1 MSYVLLTAFL
11 LFIIFLFLK
20 FQNKNT
26 NSTASNN
33 LNDNTIIKA
42 QKNINPNAFKT
53 NEKVLAPHNFVAIKI
68 IDNDN
73 ELEKIVPDFE
83 RRKEDVTNELIS
95 RLGGALPNDVIWG
108 LLQQLYLEFFIN
120 NHKIFLN
127 TAYQQGL
134 LLQKEKKYKQ
144 AISHY
149 SYGLYYLMN
158 FYNAPLKPTAHI
170 IDFVSNETQLIE
182 MAQQKFINKI
192 QLCIEYENL
201 NLEEVK
207 DLSLSLINRSPLPN
221 LSSQQFIMK
230 IQTHLHSREKN
241 ENKKAQT
248 QEFQNLVSNHSDL
261 FQGLEFHATIQFRT
275 PLEVLKH
282 HGEIYQGTGEPPK
295 YAKEQWHGMWLP
307 VLKEKYDL
315 FTKTT
320 IATDLGALSFDEVNL
335 YLDFLIKFH
344 TIAESELD
352 VEEKIVQITK
362 LNKNDSNFHKY
373 YKSFDS
379 KEFLESYF
387 NLLIKNILPAKA
399 TKSLNDA
406 GYRTLKDLKG
416 ANPKELLKLDGIGKA
431 TIDKLSNY
439 L

>member
-11 LFIIFLFLK
+11 LFIIFLFVK

-26 NSTASNN
+26 NDSASNN
-33 LNDNTIIKA
+33 MNDNTTIKA
-42 QKNINPNAFKT
+42 QKNINSNAFKM
-53 NEKVLAPHNFVAIKI
+53 NDKVLTPHNFVPIKI

-83 RRKEDVTNELIS
+83 HRKEDVTSELIS

-108 LLQQLYLEFFIN
+108 LLQQLYLEFFIKD
-120 NHKIFLN
+120 HKIFLN

-158 FYNAPLKPTAHI
+158 FYNAPLNPTAHL

-192 QLCIEYENL
+192 QLCMEYENL

-230 IQTHLHSREKN
+230 MQSHLKIRNKN
-241 ENKKAQT
+241 VYEDVSTESKQNNSVSELAKKYTNSQWHKT
-248 QEFQNLVSNHSDL
+248 TSDL
-261 FQGLEFHATIQFRT
+261 EA
-275 PLEVLKH
+275 E
-282 HGEIYQGTGEPPK
+282 E
-295 YAKEQWHGMWLP
+295 
-307 VLKEKYDL
+307 
-315 FTKTT
+315 
-320 IATDLGALSFDEVNL
+320 
-335 YLDFLIKFH
+335 H
-344 TIAESELD
+344 TI
-352 VEEKIVQITK
+352 
-362 LNKNDSNFHKY
+362 NFWDRH
-373 YKSFDS
+373 
-379 KEFLESYF
+379 
-387 NLLIKNILPAKA
+387 
-399 TKSLNDA
+399 
-406 GYRTLKDLKG
+406 R
-416 ANPKELLKLDGIGKA
+416 KELQTG
-431 TIDKLSNY
+431 
-439 L
+439 